1 LNIGDEKGEQK
12 MNGKRIFLLSGALTV
27 LILLSSL
34 RGWTQHRPVAKP
46 PIITHAFAVEKG
58 NYGYIWKIYFEAE
71 DPDGDMLRIASVVDQ
86 PGYGRYPTDWIY
98 LIPRYQKS
106 FMGYIQWNT
115 FSSKASTLREWTQI
129 TLTLSIIDK
138 AGNESNLVVFPFT
151 FESGVK
157 DQYKY
162 KLPAPFNEGDIPKL
176 GNIFIDLYEPTLMAG
191 NGGDRD

>member
-1 LNIGDEKGEQK
+1 

-34 RGWTQHRPVAKP
+34 RGWTQPRPVAKP

-98 LIPRYQKS
+98 LRPRYQKS